1 MKLTIVVIFLL
12 SIGNMGFSQNARNSN
27 RRKGEFYFYWGWNRS
42 LYGTSDINFKGTD
55 YDFTLSDVKAKDHQT
70 PFSVNKYLNPVN
82 ITIPQFNFRIGY
94 YLEDNYSISIGLDHM
109 KYVVTPNQ
117 TVSINGNITETET
130 IYDGNYSN
138 DSIVIVEDFL
148 QFEHTDGLNYINV
161 DFRRVDEVFALSKN
175 IRINVS
181 EGLGAGILIPRT
193 NTTLLNKDRYD
204 EFHLSGYG
212 VNALVALNV
221 TFFDTLFLQSE
232 LKGGYINMPDI
243 RTTQFTEDT
252 ASQSFFFTQLNLTFG
267 VLLDFKKDKN

>member
-221 TFFDTLFLQSE
+221 TLFDTLFLQSE